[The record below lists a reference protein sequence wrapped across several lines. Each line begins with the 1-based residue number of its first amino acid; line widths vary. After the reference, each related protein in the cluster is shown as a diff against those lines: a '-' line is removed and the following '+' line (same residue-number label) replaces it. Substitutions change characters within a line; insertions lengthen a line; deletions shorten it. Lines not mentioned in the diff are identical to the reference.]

1 MELYESIDD
10 DFYTNVYGGLNLSKK
25 YIDDNRRQA
34 ADVINELCN
43 YYFDD
48 RTFDTLPLKQDKVNV
63 KKAICAQIE
72 HFYELNG
79 NTELAALNNP
89 TGVSIGNFSMSGIRQ
104 ASTGIKSLVSHK
116 AIRYLKPTGLLYRGV
131 GQY

>member
-1 MELYESIDD
+1 MELFETINSE
-10 DFYTNVYGGLNLSKK
+10 FYVNDYGGIDIPAN
-25 YIDDNRRQA
+25 YIKNNCKQA

-43 YYFDD
+43 YYFDNHS
-48 RTFDTLPLKQDKVNV
+48 FDELPIEQDKINI
-63 KKAICAQIE
+63 KKSMCAQIE

-79 NTELAALNNP
+79 TTELASLSKP
-89 TGVSIGNFSMSGIRQ
+89 TGVTIGNFSMSGIKQ
-104 ASTGIKSLVSHK
+104 ASTGMKSLISRK